1 MSSHPPLIILCAGRS
16 YSSVVSCMLGQ
27 HPSIFA
33 APELNLFQRETLGEI
48 HQLAHQRGLYSL
60 HGLVR
65 SLALLHDGEQSELAA
80 TRAWA
85 WIEAH
90 ADWST
95 AKVLDHLRD
104 CAAPAI
110 LVDKSPTTA
119 GRRSH
124 LGRLIR
130 AAPDARILHL
140 TRHPL
145 SVGQSLYRVKSAKA
159 VLSHAP
165 QPFDA
170 QAVEEHWIKI
180 QYQILD
186 FTAHLPAHRHLRLQG
201 EWLVEHPIRYL
212 EQICRWLGI
221 DQDAEALAAMLRPEQ
236 NPFAH
241 IGPANARFGNNVDFL
256 KNPRLRQ
263 GPPPAV
269 DLEMPLPWFIEQRH
283 FSEMAKRLAR
293 QFGYQ

>member
-1 MSSHPPLIILCAGRS
+1 MSSPSPLIILCAGRS
-16 YSSVVSCMLGQ
+16 FSSVVSCMLGQ
-27 HPSIFA
+27 HPGIFA
-33 APELNLFQRETLGEI
+33 APELNLFQRDTLGEL
-48 HQLAHQRGLYSL
+48 HQLALKRRLYTL

-90 ADWST
+90 ANWT
-95 AKVLDHLRD
+95 VAQVLKHLRD
-104 CAAPAI
+104 CSAPAI
-110 LVDKSPTTA
+110 LLDKSPATA
-119 GRRSH
+119 ERRSY
-124 LGRLIR
+124 LGRMIR

-145 SVGQSLYRVKSAKA
+145 SVGQSFYRVKSAKA
-159 VLSHAP
+159 VLGRDP

-170 QAVEEHWIKI
+170 DSVEEHWIKI

-186 FTAHLPAHRHLRLQG
+186 FTARLPPQRYLRLQG
-201 EWLVEHPIRYL
+201 EWLLEHPTRYL
-212 EQICRWLGI
+212 EQICSWLDL
-221 DQDAEALAAMLRPEQ
+221 DQSPEIIAAMLQPEQ

-241 IGPANARFGNNVDFL
+241 FGPPNARFGNNVEFL

-269 DLEMPLPWFIEQRH
+269 NLEEPLPWFIEQRH
-283 FSEMAKRLAR
+283 FSDTAKRLAR
-293 QFGYQ
+293 QLGYQ